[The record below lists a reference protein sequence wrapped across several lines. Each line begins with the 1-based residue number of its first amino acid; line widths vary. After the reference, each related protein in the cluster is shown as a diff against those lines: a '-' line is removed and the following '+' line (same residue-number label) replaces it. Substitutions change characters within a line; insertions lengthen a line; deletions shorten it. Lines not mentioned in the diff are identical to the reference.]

1 MCKPFGAAGDG
12 LQEIG
17 RSARD
22 ELELPSYGAGR
33 YREVLRDSQRHVEAV
48 LCEEVLLLGDPDRQ
62 PSERK
67 RRKRRSDRAVRER
80 KFIEPPLFS

>member
-1 MCKPFGAAGDG
+1 
-12 LQEIG
+12 
-17 RSARD
+17 
-22 ELELPSYGAGR
+22 
-33 YREVLRDSQRHVEAV
+33 V